1 MAGTPKFDRVEVLL
15 KASRL
20 FADRGYEGTSISQL
34 VEATE
39 LLRGSLYGAFGSK
52 AELFRV
58 AFEQTAVASEQD
70 NDLIIDLTVVAL
82 RERALHD
89 ETVAT
94 RVRSVLTCLDRA
106 EVPVD
111 QQIYQRLLA
120 RAGIA
125 GDRATDAH

>member
-1 MAGTPKFDRVEVLL
+1 M
-15 KASRL
+15 